1 MRKPNHLERLVLAFV
16 ARRVSMDYL
25 LHAGFTSGQV
35 MRQLVALREG
45 NFLEVIDGRVVL
57 SSKGEA
63 LANAARRDLPPA
75 QWVVP
80 LDDARTKKIGFSD
93 IYLPATARELDQ
105 RCLK

>member
-1 MRKPNHLERLVLAFV
+1 MRKPSHLERLVLAFV

-45 NFLEVIDGRVVL
+45 NFLEVVDGRVAL

-63 LANAARRDLPPA
+63 FANAAGRDLPSA
-75 QWVVP
+75 QWIVP
-80 LDDARTKKIGFSD
+80 LDDARTSKIGLSAIF
-93 IYLPATARELDQ
+93 LPASARELDQ